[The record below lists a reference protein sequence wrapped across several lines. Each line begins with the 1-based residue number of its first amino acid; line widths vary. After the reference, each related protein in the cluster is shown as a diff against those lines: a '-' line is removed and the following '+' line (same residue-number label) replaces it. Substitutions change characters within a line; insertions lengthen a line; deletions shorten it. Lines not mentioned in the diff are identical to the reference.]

1 MGAKVPRHA
10 LHGPASPQTHPQS
23 GPSEHCSQF
32 GLSTRIRWVW
42 IHSVSFLSAYLTCA
56 PVGAPAVRQHGPNA
70 DMFQLHALHAF
81 TTINFVSCLSTSWLL
96 RIGNETSPLSM
107 HDVQTGRR
115 MLAARRQ
122 AASSLEFT
130 SSTVPFS
137 IRTLKASIVLSLSNI
152 SVRQTT
158 RPGAYNCLTTTMPLK
173 GQPLLPLKKPRKRMF
188 DRIDVSFKEH

>member
-1 MGAKVPRHA
+1 VCPRWGSCSTQANMGRTLTCSSWVHA
-10 LHGPASPQTHPQS
+10 LH
-23 GPSEHCSQF
+23 
-32 GLSTRIRWVW
+32 V
-42 IHSVSFLSAYLTCA
+42 
-56 PVGAPAVRQHGPNA
+56 
-70 DMFQLHALHAF
+70 F

-130 SSTVPFS
+130 
-137 IRTLKASIVLSLSNI
+137 IRTLKASIVLFLSNI

-158 RPGAYNCLTTTMPLK
+158 RPGAYNCLTTTMPLN
-173 GQPLLPLKKPRKRMF
+173 GRPLLPLKKPRKRMF
-188 DRIDVSFKEH
+188 DRFGASFNEH